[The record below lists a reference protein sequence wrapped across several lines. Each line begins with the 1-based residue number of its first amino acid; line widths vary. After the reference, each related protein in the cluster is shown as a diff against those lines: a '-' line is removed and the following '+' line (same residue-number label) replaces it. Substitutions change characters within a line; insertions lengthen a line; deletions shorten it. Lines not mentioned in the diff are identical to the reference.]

1 MWLPLPPTSLVDW
14 EGTLFLKNP
23 RDESMKLKATLLCI
37 FSLLLTASPAFAQ
50 NRQWNQTGTA
60 SWNVP
65 AHWSGNLVPTAS
77 NPVFINNGGTAQ
89 LDTAGAGQVV
99 YLGQGGGNGNLQVLA
114 GAALTVSSIQI
125 GRDSARAGTLTV
137 SGGSIT
143 ANTLFVGDGRGDS
156 SAGTG
161 TATISGGTIA
171 LSSGFTI
178 GASALA
184 TGAVTMSSGSVSTPS
199 LRVGDAGQ
207 GTMVHNGG
215 SFTVTGTEFLIAN
228 ASTRNSVLNLSDSA
242 TMSATSAII
251 RVGGSGAGTGGIG
264 LFGGTLNAAGV
275 LVAANSSFTDL
286 GGSLNV
292 TGTITNNGNWVF
304 SPNTA
309 MTRSYSVGGSGGM
322 TKNGAGV
329 LTLTAANTYSGNTT
343 LSVANIQLGIQN
355 ALPTTTVFR
364 FSATAE
370 NRRLQLQG
378 FNQTLGGVDSTPA
391 TGGILILESA
401 AENESNKAAT
411 LTLNVA
417 AAQSYTFS
425 GGVRDAAGTATNS
438 ALTMVKSGDGTQILA
453 GNSAAVSY
461 TGPTTINGGI
471 LEFSGSSSVANNS
484 AMTVNA
490 GGTVRFSG
498 GGTRSNT
505 IAGTGSLEKAGAN
518 LLTLT
523 GNNTFSGPTAVN
535 VGGLIV
541 NGSHSGSGT
550 VTVANAAR
558 IGGDGS
564 LAGGLTL
571 LSGAQFIFNSLA
583 TLDVTGA
590 VALDDSFGV
599 SSLVAAN
606 GAAIDWGSIATGT
619 YTLINTPSTFS
630 NISNFGVANAAPI
643 DAGRTAY
650 FQNGSLQLVIVP
662 EPGALALAGLGIAA
676 AWARRRRT

>member
-1 MWLPLPPTSLVDW
+1 
-14 EGTLFLKNP
+14 
-23 RDESMKLKATLLCI
+23 MKLKATLLCI

-178 GASALA
+178 GASASA

-292 TGTITNNGNWVF
+292 TGTITNNGTWVF
-304 SPNTA
+304 SPDTPV
-309 MTRSYSVGGSGGM
+309 TRSYSVGGSGGM
-322 TKNGAGV
+322 TKNGAGI
-329 LTLTAANTYSGNTT
+329 LTLAAANTYTGDTT
-343 LSVANIQLGIQN
+343 LNVSNIRLGINN
-355 ALPTTTVFR
+355 ALPAGTILR
-364 FSATAE
+364 FGAINQ
-370 NRRLQLQG
+370 NRRLQMQG
-378 FNQTLGGVDSTPA
+378 FNQTLGGVDD
-391 TGGILILESA
+391 TGASGILFIESA
-401 AENESNKAAT
+401 ADNTSNAPAT

-425 GGVRDAAGTATNS
+425 GGVRDAVGTATNS
-438 ALTMVKSGDGTQILA
+438 ALTLVKNGAGTQVL
-453 GNSAAVSY
+453 
-461 TGPTTINGGI
+461 
-471 LEFSGSSSVANNS
+471 SGSNS
-484 AMTVNA
+484 YSGSTTVSA
-490 GGTVRFSG
+490 
-498 GGTRSNT
+498 
-505 IAGTGSLEKAGAN
+505 
-518 LLTLT
+518 
-523 GNNTFSGPTAVN
+523 
-535 VGGLIV
+535 GGLII
-541 NGSHSGSGT
+541 NGDHSGTGLASVASG
-550 VTVANAAR
+550 AR
-558 IGGDGS
+558 IGGTGS
-564 LAGGLTL
+564 LAGGLTIA
-571 LSGAQFIFNSLA
+571 SGGLFVFNQADPTFAVAGAVSLA
-583 TLDVTGA
+583 NNFS
-590 VALDDSFGV
+590 VA
-599 SSLVAAN
+599 SLVNADGSSIN
-606 GAAIDWGSIATGT
+606 WGSVADST
-619 YTLINTPSTFS
+619 YSLIGLTSSTFN
-630 NISNFGVANAAPI
+630 NITNFGVGAAAPI
-643 DAGRTAY
+643 AVGRTAY
-650 FQNGSLQLVIVP
+650 FTNTTESGGLSLVIVP

-676 AWARRRRT
+676 AAWAGRRRK